1 MKELMVDEGIQCVDL
16 RRLCLESPRAKQV
29 LKAGCEKCAEHQ
41 WIVRMIKN
49 FGQAGSFAGE
59 CRVGAS
65 KVGLAASLRRAAA
78 FLLSGMK
85 PGTERRGVVP
95 ESIVPR
101 RSGLFQGAI
110 HRARTGWL
118 RLWRGCWVVSWDE
131 GIGKTRVFWSWGA
144 SD

>member
-1 MKELMVDEGIQCVDL
+1 MNPLRELPSERLARRHCGKAIEIEDGVQYVDL
-16 RRLCLESPRAKQV
+16 QRLNFAKPGCLSGV
-29 LKAGCEKCAEHQ
+29 GC
-41 WIVRMIKN
+41 
-49 FGQAGSFAGE
+49 
-59 CRVGAS
+59 VGAS
-65 KVGLAASLRRAAA
+65 KVGLAASLRRAVV

-144 SD
+144 SDVSDKE